1 MYAPHSVTIY
11 NAAPDGEMC
20 ITFLE
25 KVLLDASTGGRV
37 VQNGVVS
44 DNAAV
49 LYVPFDC
56 PAVNAVTGQA
66 QTFCPPEAFDR
77 MEDRAGYWTAGP
89 RENRAAAD
97 CFFVKGRA
105 VEPDMD
111 FAEIKDRF
119 SGVFRVSS
127 LDVRDF
133 GSVPMRHWQIGGK

>member
-11 NAAPDGEMC
+11 NAGPDGEMC

-25 KVLLDASTGGRV
+25 GVLLETGTGGRIMK
-37 VQNGVVS
+37 NGVVS
-44 DNAAV
+44 DGAAV

-66 QTFCPPEAFDR
+66 QTFCLPEEFDR
-77 MEDRAGYWTAGP
+77 MEDRAGYWTAGS
-89 RENRAAAD
+89 RDTRAAAG
-97 CFFVKGRA
+97 CFFVKGRV
-105 VEPDMD
+105 VEPELD

-119 SGVFRVSS
+119 HGVFRVSS

-133 GSVPMRHWQIGGK
+133 GSVNMRHWQIGGE